1 MCSTSWFNLVYG
13 HTLAVLNISG
23 DDSDESDDESALEV
37 QPYLMDEG
45 NSVEAALFEL
55 IHEYQ
60 LEVKVNTA
68 V

>member
-1 MCSTSWFNLVYG
+1 M
-13 HTLAVLNISG
+13 VLNLSG

-45 NSVEAALFEL
+45 NSEEAAFFEL
-55 IHEYQ
+55 MNEYQ
-60 LEVKVNTA
+60 LEVKVNIAA

>member
-1 MCSTSWFNLVYG
+1 M
-13 HTLAVLNISG
+13 VLNLSG
-23 DDSDESDDESALEV
+23 NDSDESDDESALEV

-45 NSVEAALFEL
+45 NSEEAALFEL

-60 LEVKVNTA
+60 LEAKVNIA